1 MFIIFLVVQDLS
13 NKTVGNSH
21 YTFQLEKY
29 SFLLS
34 VKHAGLVIQV
44 KHCWNLTMTQKQY

>member
-1 MFIIFLVVQDLS
+1 MLMIFLVVQDLS

-21 YTFQLEKY
+21 YKFQLKKY

-34 VKHAGLVIQV
+34 VKRAGLVIQV
-44 KHCWNLTMTQKQY
+44 KHYWNLTISQKQY